1 MPGDTRKAHPNCSC
15 DLRVCLCG
23 KLMCELLTVIF
34 LIWDLPVRPYVAYS
48 NISDMR
54 PTCTS
59 VRMNIDNGSPSR
71 VSTRKDCTVKEVH
84 DEERVF
90 LSQYDALC
98 ISGARFL
105 LRDELNEWFSSQ
117 LARQQAEIRMN
128 ISMCLFLHVDHLDS
142 TMSSCCQP
150 S

>member
-1 MPGDTRKAHPNCSC
+1 
-15 DLRVCLCG
+15 
-23 KLMCELLTVIF
+23 
-34 LIWDLPVRPYVAYS
+34 
-48 NISDMR
+48 
-54 PTCTS
+54 
-59 VRMNIDNGSPSR
+59 
-71 VSTRKDCTVKEVH
+71 VKEVH